1 MMAAT
6 PDPALLAELRAA
18 LDSTYEIER
27 EIGGGGMSRV
37 FEAVERALGRRVVIK
52 VLPPELTAGVN
63 RERFRRE
70 IQFAARL
77 QHPHIVPLLTAGQ
90 VGDILYFTMPFV
102 EGETLRVELDRGGR
116 LPAARV
122 VAILQD
128 VVDALAYAHS
138 RGLVHR
144 DIKPENILVQRTHAL
159 VTDFGVAKAISA
171 ALPGTAAT
179 TVGVA
184 VGTPAY
190 MAPEQLAA
198 DPAADHR
205 IDLYAVGLLAYEL
218 LSGSSPFAGSSP
230 QQTLAR
236 QLTERPTPPH
246 IQRADVP
253 AELSAIIMRCLEKE
267 PAARFATAEELL
279 QALGEV
285 RITSSGVRAITRTLQ
300 IDLTRAS
307 PARRTLFVAG
317 GIAIAVAIAAVAYAF
332 WQPGARPVTP
342 PATALT
348 APSVPAGAT
357 PGRADTTHRPLPTD
371 TSAALRPT
379 LTSADSDAIAKAV
392 NRRLS
397 QRKAAPAAAL
407 SQRQL
412 DSIRVGLE
420 KSITDSVLGMLAAAR
435 RGSVPIPGLP
445 PGTGHPVF
453 PGLGA
458 PTGPLSV
465 VVQDVVDG
473 SKDHTLGEL
482 ARGLTDSLGRMLARR
497 PGTRVVS
504 GNQVRVVATP
514 GMSSQSLGEAL
525 GADAVVQSLVQV
537 HGDSVRMQVLL
548 RDVKAGRSLRMTR
561 REAPRGDAASL
572 AGMIGAEITGWL
584 DGARSDVRIGTGFN
598 FFNRAAVDSA
608 ISAARRHREQTGRRP
623 PVRPDSPPSGR
634 PPSPGGD

>member
-6 PDPALLAELRAA
+6 PDPALLAELRSA
-18 LDSTYEIER
+18 LDSTYEIEG

-37 FEAVERALGRRVVIK
+37 FGAVERALGRRVVIK

-90 VGDILYFTMPFV
+90 VGDILYYTMPFV

-159 VTDFGVAKAISA
+159 VTDFGVAKAISE

-267 PAARFATAEELL
+267 PAARFASAEELL
-279 QALGEV
+279 QALGAV
-285 RITSSGVRAITRTLQ
+285 RITSSGIRAITRTLE
-300 IDLTRAS
+300 IDLTRKS

-317 GIAIAVAIAAVAYAF
+317 GIGLAVALAGVAYAF
-332 WQPGARPVTP
+332 FQPGARPVTP

-348 APSVPAGAT
+348 APPVPAAAT

-379 LTSADSDAIAKAV
+379 LTRSDSDAIARAV

-397 QRKAAPAAAL
+397 QRKAAPAAGV
-407 SQRQL
+407 SQKDL

-420 KSITDSVLGMLAAAR
+420 KSITDSVLQMLAAAR
-435 RGSVPIPGLP
+435 RGNVPIPGLP
-445 PGTGHPVF
+445 PGTGHPAF
-453 PGLGA
+453 PGLSA
-458 PTGPLSV
+458 PTGPISV
-465 VVQDVVDG
+465 VVPDVVDG
-473 SKDHTLGEL
+473 SKDHTLGDL

-504 GNQVRVVATP
+504 GDQVRGAATP
-514 GMSSQSLGEAL
+514 GMSPQALGEAL
-525 GADAVVQSLVQV
+525 GADAVVQSLVQIR
-537 HGDSVRMQVLL
+537 GDSIRMQVLL
-548 RDVKAGRSLRMTR
+548 RDIKGGRNFRTLR
-561 REAPRGDAASL
+561 REVPRGDAASL
-572 AGMIGAEITGWL
+572 AGIIGAELTGWL
-584 DGARSDVRIGTGFN
+584 DGARTDVRIGTGFN

-608 ISAARRHREQTGRRP
+608 IRAARLLREQAGRRP
-623 PVRPDSPPSGR
+623 PARPDSPPSGR
-634 PPSPGGD
+634 TP